1 MKINYDTRL
10 VSFVQEVNLLSKM
23 GFKIAPQIF
32 QSSKIAEQFMQQA
45 EDLKKANEI
54 KQMKFKKSML
64 FNFEII
70 DC

>member
-54 KQMKFKKSML
+54 KQMK
-64 FNFEII
+64 
-70 DC
+70 